1 MCACSTALAFDQH
14 HSRSRRGPIRLP
26 LQGWQ
31 HVTRLSHVSGPP
43 CATGSILPSRLFI
56 MNGQAGRDSRV
67 SEFRNSLR
75 SCPQRRPHCNS
86 NNEVRSHAL
95 RAEQGNQAFLRG
107 SASGARKRHPNLPR
121 FACADLRF
129 APPSPLRFEGRE
141 PSSCTCRLRWRGP
154 GPRRVC

>member
-1 MCACSTALAFDQH
+1 LIWLCQ
-14 HSRSRRGPIRLP
+14 
-26 LQGWQ
+26 Q
-31 HVTRLSHVSGPP
+31 
-43 CATGSILPSRLFI
+43 
-56 MNGQAGRDSRV
+56 
-67 SEFRNSLR
+67 FRNSLVPAR
-75 SCPQRRPHCNS
+75 NAGPCNG

-95 RAEQGNQAFLRG
+95 RAQQGNQAFLRG